1 MSEVTDNGDL
11 LESVKS
17 ALESRKFKAYTVRD
31 LTAAEKLIGE
41 IISETGAASV
51 AWGGSMTVE
60 PFLNGIRERFR
71 SGTIID
77 TQEQG
82 VAWPEIYE
90 RRRQALL
97 VDLFVTGANAITKE
111 GEIVNCDAIGNRVGG
126 LSFGPKSVI
135 VIAGRNKITDDRE
148 AAIDRIKNHA
158 APLNARR
165 LGFDTPCAK
174 TGRCV
179 DCRSASRICS
189 LLTIQGWSNPEGRIH
204 VILIDDDMGL

>member
-1 MSEVTDNGDL
+1 MSDRTDNGDL
-11 LESVKS
+11 LESVKN
-17 ALESRKFKAYTVRD
+17 ALVSRKFKAYTARD
-31 LTAAEKLIGE
+31 CNAAEKVLGE
-41 IISETGAASV
+41 IISEAGAASV

-60 PFLNGIRERFR
+60 PFLDGIRNRFR

-97 VDLFVTGANAITKE
+97 VDLFVTGANAITE
-111 GEIVNCDAIGNRVGG
+111 DGEIVNCDAIGNRVGG
-126 LSFGPKSVI
+126 LSFGPKNVI
-135 VIAGRNKITDDRE
+135 VVAGRNKITADRE
-148 AAIDRIKNHA
+148 AAFERIKNHA
-158 APLNARR
+158 APLNAQR

-179 DCRSASRICS
+179 DCRSTSRICS
-189 LLTIQGWSNPEGRIH
+189 LWTVQGWSNPKGRIH
-204 VILIDDDMGL
+204 VILIDEDMGL